1 MDAFPLPSAMTDAP
15 TDMMC
20 PLCATVYPA
29 GQTFCHRDGA
39 ALQPMGDRGDLVG
52 RVIAEKYRVLK
63 RLGEGGMGQVYLAEH
78 VVIGRR
84 SALKVMHPDMAG
96 DPQAISRFTREA
108 TNASRI
114 EHPHVAAI
122 YDYGSTRDG
131 LVYITMEFVD
141 GRPLSEVLRDEGPLS
156 PLRTSSIIRQTAE
169 GLEAVHAQ
177 GIVHRDLKPDNIM
190 VSGPSGG
197 PDLAK
202 VVDFGVSKV
211 NAERSQHVTSSG
223 IIVGTP
229 VYMSPE
235 QVSGGEVEG
244 QSDQFTLAIIAFE
257 LMTGALPYEAA
268 NQNEQVAA
276 RVTRA
281 PRSLAAAAP
290 GVAWSAALE
299 TVIARALDREPSRR
313 FRTISEFGKAL
324 ALAATDGPVVRS
336 EARTVVF
343 PPAMPAH
350 AMGAPAP
357 EAPSARASR
366 RRTGAWVGAAA
377 GVVVVAAG
385 LVFARGSAA
394 GRLFA
399 PAGVEVKID
408 SSKSHSEQGQ
418 LPGGPGS
425 GPTQGGRPPEK
436 EKEGAL
442 VGGKGAAPGG
452 RRDTAT
458 AGNSGGSR
466 GSVDSANAGRLGE
479 AGGSPSTF
487 GGGGAAPA
495 VALHSYDATADLARL
510 KQSSSDENATNDLLR
525 TVTLAQAA
533 LKRITVRR
541 DSVMALYYTARAH
554 ASLGETDDA
563 CGALT
568 LAAKLAAGSDLASSM
583 RSTAQQLECK

>member
-1 MDAFPLPSAMTDAP
+1 MTDAP
-15 TDMMC
+15 SEMMC

-84 SALKVMHPDMAG
+84 SALKVMHPDMTG

-122 YDYGSTRDG
+122 YDYGSTREG

-156 PLRTSSIIRQTAE
+156 PTRTASLILQTAD
-169 GLEAVHAQ
+169 GLQAVHAQ

-190 VSGPSGG
+190 VSGPRNG

-211 NAERSQHVTSSG
+211 NAERSQDVTSSG

-229 VYMSPE
+229 IYMSPE
-235 QVSGGEVEG
+235 QVSGVEVDG
-244 QSDQFTLAIIAFE
+244 ASDQFTLAIIAFE

-281 PRSLAAAAP
+281 PRTLAAAAP
-290 GVAWSAALE
+290 GVAWSPALE
-299 TVIARALDREPSRR
+299 AVIARALDREPTRR
-313 FRTISEFGKAL
+313 FRTIAEFGRAL
-324 ALAATDGPVVRS
+324 ERAAIDGSAVRS
-336 EARTVVF
+336 EARTVVI
-343 PPAMPAH
+343 PPTVSERAVH
-350 AMGAPAP
+350 APAP
-357 EAPSARASR
+357 ETSR
-366 RRTGAWVGAAA
+366 RRTGAWVGAAV

-394 GRLFA
+394 GGPL
-399 PAGVEVKID
+399 PLAGKDGKID
-408 SSKSHSEQGQ
+408 SSKPRSEQGQ
-418 LPGGPGS
+418 LPGGPGP
-425 GPTQGGRPPEK
+425 GLTRGGTPTEK
-436 EKEGAL
+436 GKEGAPVL
-442 VGGKGAAPGG
+442 GRGATRGG
-452 RRDTAT
+452 RGDTAA
-458 AGNSGGSR
+458 AGTGGTLL
-466 GSVDSANAGRLGE
+466 GNADTDHPGRA
-479 AGGSPSTF
+479 AGGTTPAS
-487 GGGGAAPA
+487 GGGGTTPA
-495 VALHSYDATADLARL
+495 VTPPSYDATADLARL
-510 KQSSSDENATNDLLR
+510 KQLSSDENATPDLQR
-525 TVTLAQAA
+525 AVSHAQAA

-541 DSVMALYYTARAH
+541 DSVMALYYTARAY

-568 LAAKLAAGSDLASSM
+568 LAARLATGSDLASSM
-583 RSTAQQLECK
+583 RATAQQLECK